1 MTLTLTITRLQSRL
15 VHSNDLILG
24 MREGKA
30 YVIVEVLTDRVT
42 VMKFDFN
49 TRVLGFTKVGSS
61 HRNTDPLR
69 TSEILC
75 QNVVTLLIEE
85 VEVTGEQII
94 PKIELKTGIVLV
106 STLPSHA
113 VVRILLLV
121 DTRLSSCT
129 EVIVIGSLCP
139 LLLIEE
145 ALTNTVHLIDIV
157 TYLSIAGA
165 QLQVGEPFLG

>member
-15 VHSNDLILG
+15 VHRNNLVLG

-61 HRNTDPLR
+61 HCYTDPLR

-75 QNVVTLLIEE
+75 QNVVTLLIEVIDITGNQTIEE
-85 VEVTGEQII
+85 VE
-94 PKIELKTGIVLV
+94 L
-106 STLPSHA
+106 
-113 VVRILLLV
+113 
-121 DTRLSSCT
+121 
-129 EVIVIGSLCP
+129 
-139 LLLIEE
+139 
-145 ALTNTVHLIDIV
+145 
-157 TYLSIAGA
+157 
-165 QLQVGEPFLG
+165 